1 MTTEKVD
8 HFTPERTGPTDAEVA
23 AANKVLADR
32 EAADDAAKAATL
44 VKCTSQVATGKG
56 CGALH
61 PIGELTYIQTHWY
74 VSPHG
79 CTGGDYWNEG
89 EGAFVCPSCGHRNR
103 LYVSPAVTA
112 MKRQFKS
119 VVKEHKRS

>member
-1 MTTEKVD
+1 MNEKVE

-23 AANKVLADR
+23 AAEAIIAKR
-32 EAADDAAKAATL
+32 EAADDAMKAATL

-61 PIGELTYIQTHWY
+61 AIKDLTYIQTHWY

-89 EGAFVCPSCGHRNR
+89 EGAFVCPSCNHRNR
-103 LYVSPAVTA
+103 LYASPAVEA
-112 MKRQFKS
+112 LKPYFKT
-119 VVKEHKRS
+119 VVKEHKDR